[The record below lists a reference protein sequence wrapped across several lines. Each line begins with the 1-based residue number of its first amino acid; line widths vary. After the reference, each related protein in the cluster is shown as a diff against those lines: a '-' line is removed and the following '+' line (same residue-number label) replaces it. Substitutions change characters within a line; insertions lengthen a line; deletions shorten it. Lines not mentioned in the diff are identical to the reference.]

1 MKNTNTLPR
10 RAVLRLIWQFIRISP
25 FPLLVIL
32 LLRLINAGCHGFS
45 PIIIAGFTNALINA
59 EGLFLWMGVYLLL
72 MILEILTDVFN
83 GVTQMWFSNKA
94 VLHFQED
101 LLRQAGQ
108 TPLLHFLDADFH
120 DNLSR
125 ATQGF
130 SDRVVS
136 WFQSVLANVHSVAG
150 VCGLLGAALII
161 SNNIWCMIA
170 LLVSSAII
178 LFTRKPIAR
187 LELERDRAAARPN
200 RTQTAWAARLYQRVS
215 SPEVRLFTLQQWL
228 LSKWEN
234 AYHTL
239 ATVEIGSLKR
249 KTAWNAL
256 ANLSSILGY
265 CVIVFI
271 AARTAHSGDPE
282 KIAGI
287 FTGLIAAA
295 AGLQGFLSYMAHS
308 MGNLAE
314 QSGILRD
321 LATLFTTQSTK
332 EESVSDT
339 TEKPQEGQGQPQ
351 GMPLLAAEA
360 REMTVAMND
369 LSFQY
374 PRAATQTL
382 KEITAKIAPG
392 ETVALVGKNGAGKTT
407 LANIL
412 LGLYAPDSGTLTFSQ
427 RAQNDTTSEKPTAS
441 AVFQDFTK
449 FLLPVRDNIGFADL
463 NRMQDD
469 NRMRHTL
476 DRAGSTFSQELDT
489 WLGHE
494 FGGRD
499 VSGGEWLRLA
509 VARGLFRQS
518 QFVVFDEPT
527 AAIDPV
533 AEVEMI
539 RELLTKDESRTTLV
553 ISHRLGVARLC
564 DRILVL
570 DEGQLVED
578 GTHEELLAMNGLYA
592 EMWNAQASWYA

>member
-1 MKNTNTLPR
+1 MRNTNTLPR
-10 RAVLRLIWQFIRISP
+10 RTVLRLIWQFIRIA
-25 FPLLVIL
+25 PLPLCVTL
-32 LLRLINAGCHGFS
+32 LLRLINAGNRGFS

-59 EGLFLWMGVYLLL
+59 EGLFLWMGLYLVL
-72 MILEILTDVFN
+72 MTLEILTDVFN

-94 VLHFQED
+94 VLHFQQD

-136 WFQSVLANVHSVAG
+136 WFQSVLDNIHSIAG
-150 VCGLLGAALII
+150 VCGLLGAVFII
-161 SNNIWCMIA
+161 SSNIWCMLA
-170 LLVSSAII
+170 LLVSSSII

-200 RTQTAWAARLYQRVS
+200 RTQTAWAARLYERVN
-215 SPEVRLFTLQQWL
+215 SPEVRLFTLQRWL
-228 LSKWEN
+228 LSKWED
-234 AYHTL
+234 AYHQL
-239 ATVEIGSLKR
+239 AGVEIGSLNR

-256 ANLSSILGY
+256 ANLSSIFGY

-271 AARTAHSGDPE
+271 AAQTARSGDPE
-282 KIAGI
+282 KIAGV
-287 FTGLIAAA
+287 FMGLITAA
-295 AGLQGFLSYMAHS
+295 AGLQGFLSYMARS

-314 QSGILRD
+314 QSGVLRD

-332 EESVSDT
+332 ESSVSRT
-339 TEKPQEGQGQPQ
+339 TKEKQEGPS
-351 GMPLLAAEA
+351 PASEA
-360 REMTVAMND
+360 GEMAVAMND

-392 ETVALVGKNGAGKTT
+392 EIVALVGKNGAGKTT

-427 RAQNDTTSEKPTAS
+427 GATTSEKPTTS

-449 FLLPVRDNIGFADL
+449 FLLPVRDNVGFADL

-469 NRMRHTL
+469 NSMRHTL
-476 DRAGSTFSQELDT
+476 DRAGSTFTEELDT

-509 VARGLFRQS
+509 VARGLFRES

-539 RELLTKDESRTTLV
+539 QELLTKDASRTTLV

-578 GTHEELLAMNGLYA
+578 GTHEELLAIDGLYA

>member
-1 MKNTNTLPR
+1 MRNTNTLPR
-10 RAVLRLIWQFIRISP
+10 RTVLRLIWQFIRIA
-25 FPLLVIL
+25 PLPLCVTL
-32 LLRLINAGCHGFS
+32 LLRLINAGNRGFS

-59 EGLFLWMGVYLLL
+59 EGLFLWMGLYLVL
-72 MILEILTDVFN
+72 MTLEILTDVFN

-108 TPLLHFLDADFH
+108 TPLLRFLDADFH

-130 SDRVVS
+130 SERVVS
-136 WFQSVLANVHSVAG
+136 WFQSVLGNIHSIAS
-150 VCGLLGAALII
+150 VCGLLGAVFVI
-161 SNNIWCMIA
+161 SSDIWCMVA
-170 LLVSSAII
+170 LLVSSSII
-178 LFTRKPIAR
+178 LLTRKPIAN
-187 LELERDRAAARPN
+187 LELERDRASARPN
-200 RTQTAWAARLYQRVS
+200 RTQTAWSSRLYERIN
-215 SPEVRLFTLQQWL
+215 SPEVRLFTLQRWL
-228 LSKWEN
+228 LSKWED
-234 AYHTL
+234 AYHQL

-249 KTAWNAL
+249 RTAWNAL
-256 ANLSSILGY
+256 ANLSSVFGY

-271 AARTAHSGDPE
+271 AARTAHNGDPE

-287 FTGLIAAA
+287 FMGLITAA
-295 AGLQGFLSYMAHS
+295 AGLQGFLSYMARS

-314 QSGILRD
+314 QSGVLRD
-321 LATLFTTQSTK
+321 LATLFTTQSTQ
-332 EESVSDT
+332 ESGVSHT
-339 TEKPQEGQGQPQ
+339 TEKHQDAPSP
-351 GMPLLAAEA
+351 AEA
-360 REMTVAMND
+360 RETTVAMSN

-374 PRAATQTL
+374 PSAVTQTL

-392 ETVALVGKNGAGKTT
+392 EIVALVGKNGAGKTT

-427 RAQNDTTSEKPTAS
+427 SGTTSEKPTTS
-441 AVFQDFTK
+441 AVFQDFVR
-449 FLLPVRDNIGFADL
+449 FLLPVRDNVGFADL

-469 NRMRHTL
+469 NHLRHTL
-476 DRAGSTFSQELDT
+476 DRSGSTFAQELDT

-539 RELLTKDESRTTLV
+539 QELLTRDESRTTLV

-570 DEGQLVED
+570 DEGQLIED
-578 GTHEELLAMNGLYA
+578 GTHEELLAIDGLYA
-592 EMWNAQASWYA
+592 EMWDAQASWYA

>member
-1 MKNTNTLPR
+1 MRNTNTLPR
-10 RAVLRLIWQFIRISP
+10 RTVLRLIWQFIRIA
-25 FPLLVIL
+25 PLPLCVTL
-32 LLRLINAGCHGFS
+32 LLRLINAGNRGFS

-59 EGLFLWMGVYLLL
+59 EGLFLWMGLYLVL
-72 MILEILTDVFN
+72 MTLEILTDVFN
-83 GVTQMWFSNKA
+83 GVTQTWFSDKA
-94 VLHFQED
+94 VLHFQQD

-108 TPLLHFLDADFH
+108 TPLLHFLDPDFH

-136 WFQSVLANVHSVAG
+136 WFRSVLDNIHSVAS
-150 VCGLLGAALII
+150 VCGLLGAVFII
-161 SNNIWCMIA
+161 SSNIWCMIA
-170 LLVSSAII
+170 LFVSSSII
-178 LFTRKPIAR
+178 LFTRKPVAR
-187 LELERDRAAARPN
+187 IELERDREAARPN
-200 RTQTAWAARLYQRVS
+200 RTQTAWAARLYERVN
-215 SPEVRLFTLQQWL
+215 SPEVRLFTLQRWL

-234 AYHTL
+234 AYHQL

-271 AARTAHSGDPE
+271 AARVAHSGDPE

-295 AGLQGFLSYMAHS
+295 VGLQGFLSYMARS

-314 QSGILRD
+314 QSGVLRD
-321 LATLFTTQSTK
+321 LASLFTTPSVK
-332 EESVSDT
+332 EGSVSDT
-339 TEKPQEGQGQPQ
+339 TEEHQDTPAPI
-351 GMPLLAAEA
+351 EA
-360 REMTVAMND
+360 RETTVSMSN

-374 PRAATQTL
+374 PSAATQTL
-382 KEITAKIAPG
+382 KEITAKIVPG

-412 LGLYAPDSGTLTFSQ
+412 LGLYTPDSGTLTFSQ
-427 RAQNDTTSEKPTAS
+427 GATTSEKPTTS

-449 FLLPVRDNIGFADL
+449 FLLPVRDNVGFADL
-463 NRMQDD
+463 NHMQDD

-476 DRAGSTFSQELDT
+476 DRAGSTFAQELDT

-539 RELLTKDESRTTLV
+539 QELLTKDASRTTLV

-578 GTHEELLAMNGLYA
+578 GTHEELLAIGGLYT

>member
-1 MKNTNTLPR
+1 
-10 RAVLRLIWQFIRISP
+10 
-25 FPLLVIL
+25 
-32 LLRLINAGCHGFS
+32 
-45 PIIIAGFTNALINA
+45 
-59 EGLFLWMGVYLLL
+59 MGVYLLL

-136 WFQSVLANVHSVAG
+136 WFQSVLANIHSVAG
-150 VCGLLGAALII
+150 VCGLLGAVLII
-161 SNNIWCMIA
+161 SRNIWCMIA

-178 LFTRKPIAR
+178 LFTRKPIAK

-234 AYHTL
+234 AYRTL

-271 AARTAHSGDPE
+271 AARTAHSGDSE

-321 LATLFTTQSTK
+321 LATLFTTQSAK
-332 EESVSDT
+332 EESVSNT
-339 TEKPQEGQGQPQ
+339 REKHQPTS
-351 GMPLLAAEA
+351 EA
-360 REMTVAMND
+360 KEMTVAMND

-449 FLLPVRDNIGFADL
+449 FLLPVRDNVGFADL

-570 DEGQLVED
+570 DEGQLIED

>member
-1 MKNTNTLPR
+1 MRNTNTLPR
-10 RAVLRLIWQFIRISP
+10 RTVLRLIWQFIRIA
-25 FPLLVIL
+25 PLPLCVTL
-32 LLRLINAGCHGFS
+32 LLRLINAGNHGFS

-59 EGLFLWMGVYLLL
+59 EGLYLWMGLYLVL
-72 MILEILTDVFN
+72 MTLEILTDVFN
-83 GVTQMWFSNKA
+83 GVTQTWFSDKA
-94 VLHFQED
+94 VLHFQQD

-108 TPLLHFLDADFH
+108 TPLLHFLDPDFH

-136 WFQSVLANVHSVAG
+136 WFQSVLDNIHSVAS
-150 VCGLLGAALII
+150 VCGLLGAVFII
-161 SNNIWCMIA
+161 SSNIWCMIA
-170 LLVSSAII
+170 LLVSSSII
-178 LFTRKPIAR
+178 LFTRKPVAR

-200 RTQTAWAARLYQRVS
+200 RTQTAWATRLYERVN
-215 SPEVRLFTLQQWL
+215 SPEVRLFTLQRWL
-228 LSKWEN
+228 LSKWED
-234 AYHTL
+234 AYHQL
-239 ATVEIGSLKR
+239 AMVEIGSLKR

-256 ANLSSILGY
+256 ANLSSIFGY

-271 AARTAHSGDPE
+271 AAQTAHNGDPE

-287 FTGLIAAA
+287 FMGLITAA
-295 AGLQGFLSYMAHS
+295 AGLQGFLSYMARS

-314 QSGILRD
+314 QSDVLRD
-321 LATLFTTQSTK
+321 LATLFTTQSAK
-332 EESVSDT
+332 ESSVSNT
-339 TEKPQEGQGQPQ
+339 TETHQEGPS
-351 GMPLLAAEA
+351 PVSEA
-360 REMTVAMND
+360 GEMTVAMND

-374 PRAATQTL
+374 PSAVTQTL
-382 KEITAKIAPG
+382 KEVTAKIAPG
-392 ETVALVGKNGAGKTT
+392 EIVALVGKNGAGKTT

-427 RAQNDTTSEKPTAS
+427 SATTSEKPTTS
-441 AVFQDFTK
+441 AVFQDFVR
-449 FLLPVRDNIGFADL
+449 FLLPVRDNVGFADL

-469 NRMRHTL
+469 NHLRHTL

-578 GTHEELLAMNGLYA
+578 GTHEELLAMGGLYT
-592 EMWNAQASWYA
+592 EMWDAQASWYA

>member
-59 EGLFLWMGVYLLL
+59 EGLFLWMGIYLLL

-150 VCGLLGAALII
+150 VCGLLGAVLII

-178 LFTRKPIAR
+178 LFTKKPIAR

-200 RTQTAWAARLYQRVS
+200 RTRTAWAARLYQRVS

-234 AYHTL
+234 AYRTL

-332 EESVSDT
+332 EESTSKT
-339 TEKPQEGQGQPQ
+339 TEKHQPTS
-351 GMPLLAAEA
+351 EA

-449 FLLPVRDNIGFADL
+449 FLLPVRDNVGFADL

-469 NRMRHTL
+469 NRMQHTL

>member
-1 MKNTNTLPR
+1 MRNTNTLPR
-10 RAVLRLIWQFIRISP
+10 RTVLRLIWQFIRIA
-25 FPLLVIL
+25 PLPLCVTL
-32 LLRLINAGCHGFS
+32 LLRLINAGNHGFS

-59 EGLFLWMGVYLLL
+59 EGLFLWMGLYLML
-72 MILEILTDVFN
+72 MTLEILTDVFN

-94 VLHFQED
+94 VLHFQQD

-108 TPLLHFLDADFH
+108 TPLLRFLDAGFH

-136 WFQSVLANVHSVAG
+136 WFQSVLGNIHSVAS
-150 VCGLLGAALII
+150 VCGLLGAVFII
-161 SNNIWCMIA
+161 SSNIWCMIA
-170 LLVSSAII
+170 LLVSSSII

-187 LELERDRAAARPN
+187 LELERDRSAARPN
-200 RTQTAWAARLYQRVS
+200 RTQTAWAARLYERIN
-215 SPEVRLFTLQQWL
+215 SPEVRLFTLQRWL
-228 LSKWEN
+228 LSKWED
-234 AYHTL
+234 AYHQL
-239 ATVEIGSLKR
+239 AGVEIGSLNR

-256 ANLSSILGY
+256 ANLSSIFGY

-271 AARTAHSGDPE
+271 AAQTARSGDPE
-282 KIAGI
+282 KIAGV
-287 FTGLIAAA
+287 FMGLITAA
-295 AGLQGFLSYMAHS
+295 AGLQGFLSYMARS

-314 QSGILRD
+314 QSGVLRD

-332 EESVSDT
+332 EGSTSRT
-339 TEKPQEGQGQPQ
+339 TKEKQEGPSPASETG
-351 GMPLLAAEA
+351 
-360 REMTVAMND
+360 EMTVAMKD

-374 PRAATQTL
+374 PSAATQTL

-392 ETVALVGKNGAGKTT
+392 EIVAIVGKNGAGKTT

-427 RAQNDTTSEKPTAS
+427 SATTSEKPTTS
-441 AVFQDFTK
+441 AVFQDFVR
-449 FLLPVRDNIGFADL
+449 FLLPVRDNVGFGDL

-469 NRMRHTL
+469 NHLRHTL
-476 DRAGSTFSQELDT
+476 DRAGSTFAQELDT

-539 RELLTKDESRTTLV
+539 RELLTRDESRTTLV

-578 GTHEELLAMNGLYA
+578 GTHEELLAIDGLYA

>member
-1 MKNTNTLPR
+1 MRNTNTLPR
-10 RAVLRLIWQFIRISP
+10 RTVLRLIWQFMRIA
-25 FPLLVIL
+25 PLPLCVTL
-32 LLRLINAGCHGFS
+32 LLRLINAGHRGFS

-59 EGLFLWMGVYLLL
+59 EGLFLWMGLYLVL
-72 MILEILTDVFN
+72 MTLEILTDVFN

-108 TPLLHFLDADFH
+108 TPLLRFLDADFH

-136 WFQSVLANVHSVAG
+136 WFQSVLANIHSIAG
-150 VCGLLGAALII
+150 VCGLLGAVFII
-161 SNNIWCMIA
+161 SSNIWCMLA
-170 LLVSSAII
+170 LLVSSSII
-178 LFTRKPIAR
+178 LFTRKPVAR

-200 RTQTAWAARLYQRVS
+200 RTQTAWAARLYERVN
-215 SPEVRLFTLQQWL
+215 SPEVRLFTLQRWL
-228 LSKWEN
+228 LSKWED
-234 AYHTL
+234 AYHQL
-239 ATVEIGSLKR
+239 AGVEIGSLNR

-256 ANLSSILGY
+256 ANLSSIFGY

-271 AARTAHSGDPE
+271 AAQTARSGDPE

-287 FTGLIAAA
+287 FMGLITAA
-295 AGLQGFLSYMAHS
+295 AGLQGFLSYMARS

-314 QSGILRD
+314 QSGVLRD

-332 EESVSDT
+332 EGSTSRT
-339 TEKPQEGQGQPQ
+339 TKEKQEGPSPASETG
-351 GMPLLAAEA
+351 
-360 REMTVAMND
+360 EMTVAMKD

-374 PRAATQTL
+374 PSAATQTL
-382 KEITAKIAPG
+382 KKITAKIAPG
-392 ETVALVGKNGAGKTT
+392 EIVAIVGKNGAGKTT

-427 RAQNDTTSEKPTAS
+427 GATTSEKPTTS

-449 FLLPVRDNIGFADL
+449 FLLPVRDNVGFADL

-476 DRAGSTFSQELDT
+476 DRAGSTFAQELDT

-539 RELLTKDESRTTLV
+539 QELLTRDASRTTLV

-570 DEGQLVED
+570 DEGQLIED
-578 GTHEELLAMNGLYA
+578 GTHEELLTMGGLYT

>member
-1 MKNTNTLPR
+1 MRNTNTLPR
-10 RAVLRLIWQFIRISP
+10 RTVLRLIWQFIRIA
-25 FPLLVIL
+25 PLPLCVTL
-32 LLRLINAGCHGFS
+32 LLRLINAGNRGFS

-59 EGLFLWMGVYLLL
+59 EGLFLWMGLYLVL
-72 MILEILTDVFN
+72 MTLEILTDVFN

-94 VLHFQED
+94 VLHFQQD

-136 WFQSVLANVHSVAG
+136 WFQSVLDNIHSIAG
-150 VCGLLGAALII
+150 VCGLLGAVFII
-161 SNNIWCMIA
+161 SSNIWCMLA
-170 LLVSSAII
+170 LLVSSSII

-200 RTQTAWAARLYQRVS
+200 RTQTAWAARLYERVN
-215 SPEVRLFTLQQWL
+215 SPEVRLFTLQRWL
-228 LSKWEN
+228 LSKWED
-234 AYHTL
+234 AYHQL
-239 ATVEIGSLKR
+239 AMVEIGSLNR

-256 ANLSSILGY
+256 ANLSSIFGY

-271 AARTAHSGDPE
+271 AAQTARSGDPE
-282 KIAGI
+282 KIAGV
-287 FTGLIAAA
+287 FMGLITAA
-295 AGLQGFLSYMAHS
+295 AGLQGFLSYMARS

-314 QSGILRD
+314 QSGVLRD

-332 EESVSDT
+332 ESSVSRT
-339 TEKPQEGQGQPQ
+339 TKEKQEGPS
-351 GMPLLAAEA
+351 PASEA
-360 REMTVAMND
+360 GEMAVSMND

-374 PRAATQTL
+374 PSAVTQTL

-392 ETVALVGKNGAGKTT
+392 EIVALVGKNGAGKTT

-427 RAQNDTTSEKPTAS
+427 STTTSEKPTTS

-449 FLLPVRDNIGFADL
+449 FLLPVRDNVGFADL

-469 NRMRHTL
+469 NHLRHTL
-476 DRAGSTFSQELDT
+476 DRAGSTFAQELDT

-539 RELLTKDESRTTLV
+539 RELLTKDASRTTLV

-578 GTHEELLAMNGLYA
+578 GTHEELLAIDGLYA
-592 EMWNAQASWYA
+592 EMWDAQASWYA

>member
-10 RAVLRLIWQFIRISP
+10 RAVLRLIWRFIRIAP

-32 LLRLINAGCHGFS
+32 LLRLINAGHRGFS

-59 EGLFLWMGVYLLL
+59 EGLFFWMGVYLLL

-136 WFQSVLANVHSVAG
+136 WFQSVLANIHSVAG
-150 VCGLLGAALII
+150 VCGLLGAVLIL
-161 SNNIWCMIA
+161 SSNIWCMIA

-187 LELERDRAAARPN
+187 LELKRDRAAARPN

-234 AYHTL
+234 AYRTL

-332 EESVSDT
+332 EESVSET
-339 TEKPQEGQGQPQ
+339 TEKHQPTS
-351 GMPLLAAEA
+351 EA

-392 ETVALVGKNGAGKTT
+392 EIVALVGKNGAGKTT

-427 RAQNDTTSEKPTAS
+427 RAQNDTTSDKPTAS

-449 FLLPVRDNIGFADL
+449 FLLPVRDNVGFADL

-592 EMWNAQASWYA
+592 EMWEAQASWYA

>member
-1 MKNTNTLPR
+1 MRNTNTLPR

-32 LLRLINAGCHGFS
+32 QLRLINAGCHGFS
-45 PIIIAGFTNALINA
+45 PLIIAGFTNALINA

-161 SNNIWCMIA
+161 SRNIWCMIA

-228 LSKWEN
+228 LSKWED

-282 KIAGI
+282 KIA
-287 FTGLIAAA
+287 AA

-321 LATLFTTQSTK
+321 LATLFTTQSAK
-332 EESVSDT
+332 EESVSNT
-339 TEKPQEGQGQPQ
+339 REKHQPTS
-351 GMPLLAAEA
+351 EA

-449 FLLPVRDNIGFADL
+449 FLLPVRDNVGFADL

-469 NRMRHTL
+469 NCMRHTL
-476 DRAGSTFSQELDT
+476 DRAGSTFSEELDT

-539 RELLTKDESRTTLV
+539 RELLTKDASRTTLV

-578 GTHEELLAMNGLYA
+578 GTHEELLAMDGLYA

>member
-1 MKNTNTLPR
+1 MRNTNTLPR
-10 RAVLRLIWQFIRISP
+10 RSVLRLIWQFIRIA
-25 FPLLVIL
+25 PLPLFVIL
-32 LLRLINAGCHGFS
+32 LLRLINAGNRGFS
-45 PIIIAGFTNALINA
+45 PVIVAGFTNALINA
-59 EGLFLWMGVYLLL
+59 EGLLLWMGLYLLL
-72 MILEILTDVFN
+72 MTLEILTDVFN

-94 VLHFQED
+94 VLHFQQD

-108 TPLLHFLDADFH
+108 TPLLHFLDPDFH

-136 WFQSVLANVHSVAG
+136 WFRSVLDNVHSVAS
-150 VCGLLGAALII
+150 VCGLLGAVFIL
-161 SNNIWCMIA
+161 SSNIWCMIA
-170 LLVSSAII
+170 LFVSSSII

-187 LELERDRAAARPN
+187 LELEQDRAAARPN
-200 RTQTAWAARLYQRVS
+200 RTQTAWAARLYERVN
-215 SPEVRLFTLQQWL
+215 SPEVRLFSLQRWL

-234 AYHTL
+234 AYHQL
-239 ATVEIGSLKR
+239 ATVEIGSLKK

-256 ANLSSILGY
+256 ANLSSVFGY

-271 AARTAHSGDPE
+271 AARVAHSGDPE

-287 FTGLIAAA
+287 FTGLITAAV
-295 AGLQGFLSYMAHS
+295 GLQGFLSYMAQS

-314 QSGILRD
+314 QSGVLRD
-321 LATLFTTQSTK
+321 LAMLFTTESSK
-332 EESVSDT
+332 EGSVSDT
-339 TEKPQEGQGQPQ
+339 TAQHQETPS
-351 GMPLLAAEA
+351 PAAEVG
-360 REMTVAMND
+360 EMTVAMNE
-369 LSFQY
+369 LSFRY

-427 RAQNDTTSEKPTAS
+427 GTTTSEKPTRS

-449 FLLPVRDNIGFADL
+449 FLLPVRDNVGFADL

-469 NRMRHTL
+469 TLMRHTL
-476 DRAGSTFSQELDT
+476 DRAGSTFAEELDT

-539 RELLTKDESRTTLV
+539 RELLTKDASRATLV

-570 DEGQLVED
+570 DEGQLVGD
-578 GTHEELLAMNGLYA
+578 GTHEELLAKGGLYA

>member
-1 MKNTNTLPR
+1 MRNTNTLPR
-10 RAVLRLIWQFIRISP
+10 RAVLSLIWQFIRIA
-25 FPLLVIL
+25 PLPLCVTL
-32 LLRLINAGCHGFS
+32 LLRLINAGNRGFS

-59 EGLFLWMGVYLLL
+59 EGLLFWMGLYLVL
-72 MILEILTDVFN
+72 MTLEILTDVFN
-83 GVTQMWFSNKA
+83 GVTQTWFSDKA
-94 VLHFQED
+94 VLHFQQD

-108 TPLLHFLDADFH
+108 TPLLHFLDPDFH

-130 SDRVVS
+130 SERVVS
-136 WFQSVLANVHSVAG
+136 WFQSVLDNIHSIAS
-150 VCGLLGAALII
+150 VCGLLGAVFII
-161 SNNIWCMIA
+161 SSDIWCMVA
-170 LLVSSAII
+170 LLVSSSII
-178 LFTRKPIAR
+178 LLTRKPIAN
-187 LELERDRAAARPN
+187 LELERDRASARPN
-200 RTQTAWAARLYQRVS
+200 RTQTAWSSRLYERIN
-215 SPEVRLFTLQQWL
+215 SPEVRLFTLQRWL
-228 LSKWEN
+228 LSKWED
-234 AYHTL
+234 AYHQL

-249 KTAWNAL
+249 RTAWNAL
-256 ANLSSILGY
+256 ANLSSVFGY

-271 AARTAHSGDPE
+271 AARTAHNGDPE

-287 FTGLIAAA
+287 FMGLITAA
-295 AGLQGFLSYMAHS
+295 AGLQGFLSYMARS

-314 QSGILRD
+314 QSGVLRD
-321 LATLFTTQSTK
+321 LATLFTTQSAK
-332 EESVSDT
+332 ESGVANT
-339 TEKPQEGQGQPQ
+339 TEKHQEGPS
-351 GMPLLAAEA
+351 PVSEA
-360 REMTVAMND
+360 GEMIVAMND

-374 PRAATQTL
+374 PSAVTQTL

-392 ETVALVGKNGAGKTT
+392 EIVALVGKNGAGKTT

-427 RAQNDTTSEKPTAS
+427 SATTSEKPTTS
-441 AVFQDFTK
+441 AVFQDFVR
-449 FLLPVRDNIGFADL
+449 FLLPVRDNVGFADL

-469 NRMRHTL
+469 NHLRHTL
-476 DRAGSTFSQELDT
+476 DRAGSTFAQELDT

-578 GTHEELLAMNGLYA
+578 GTHEELLAMDGLYA

>member
-1 MKNTNTLPR
+1 MRNTNTLPR
-10 RAVLRLIWQFIRISP
+10 RAVLRLIWQFIRIAP
-25 FPLLVIL
+25 FPLSVTL
-32 LLRLINAGCHGFS
+32 LLRLINAGNRGFS
-45 PIIIAGFTNALINA
+45 PVIIAGFTNALINA
-59 EGLFLWMGVYLLL
+59 EGLLLWMGLYLVL
-72 MILEILTDVFN
+72 MTLEILTDVFN
-83 GVTQMWFSNKA
+83 GVTQTWFSNKA
-94 VLHFQED
+94 VLHFQQD

-136 WFQSVLANVHSVAG
+136 WFRSILDNIHSVAG
-150 VCGLLGAALII
+150 VCGLLGAVFII
-161 SNNIWCMIA
+161 SSDIWCMIA
-170 LLVSSAII
+170 LFVSSSII

-200 RTQTAWAARLYQRVS
+200 RTQTAWATRLYERVN
-215 SPEVRLFTLQQWL
+215 SPEVRLFTLQRWL
-228 LSKWEN
+228 LSKWED
-234 AYHTL
+234 AYHQL

-256 ANLSSILGY
+256 ANLSSVFGY
-265 CVIVFI
+265 CVIVFV
-271 AARTAHSGDPE
+271 AARTAHNSDPE

-314 QSGILRD
+314 QSGVLRD
-321 LATLFTTQSTK
+321 LATLFTTQSTQ
-332 EESVSDT
+332 ENST
-339 TEKPQEGQGQPQ
+339 ANATEAHQDGPSP
-351 GMPLLAAEA
+351 ASEA
-360 REMTVAMND
+360 DEMTVSMND

-374 PRAATQTL
+374 PSATTQTL
-382 KEITAKIAPG
+382 KEITAKIEPG
-392 ETVALVGKNGAGKTT
+392 EIVALVGKNGAGKTT

-427 RAQNDTTSEKPTAS
+427 SDTTSEKPTAS

-449 FLLPVRDNIGFADL
+449 FLLPVRDNVGFADL

-469 NRMRHTL
+469 THIRHTL
-476 DRAGSTFSQELDT
+476 DRAGSTFAQELDT

-570 DEGQLVED
+570 DDGQLVED
-578 GTHEELLAMNGLYA
+578 GTHEELLTMDGLYA

>member
-1 MKNTNTLPR
+1 MRNTLPR
-10 RAVLRLIWQFIRISP
+10 RAVLRLIWQFIRIA
-25 FPLLVIL
+25 PLPLSVTL
-32 LLRLINAGCHGFS
+32 LLRLINAGHRGFS
-45 PIIIAGFTNALINA
+45 PVIIAGFTNALINA
-59 EGLFLWMGVYLLL
+59 EGLLLWMGLYLVL
-72 MILEILTDVFN
+72 MTLEILTDVFN
-83 GVTQMWFSNKA
+83 GVTQTWFSNKA
-94 VLHFQED
+94 VLHFQQD

-108 TPLLHFLDADFH
+108 TPLLQFLDPDFH

-136 WFQSVLANVHSVAG
+136 WFRSVLDNVHSVVG
-150 VCGLLGAALII
+150 VFGLLGAVFIL
-161 SNNIWCMIA
+161 SSNIWCMIA
-170 LLVSSAII
+170 LFVSSSII

-187 LELERDRAAARPN
+187 LELEQDRAAARPN
-200 RTQTAWAARLYQRVS
+200 RTQAAWAARLYERVN
-215 SPEVRLFTLQQWL
+215 SPEVRLFTLQRWL

-234 AYHTL
+234 AYRQL

-256 ANLSSILGY
+256 ASLSSVFGY

-271 AARTAHSGDPE
+271 AARTAHTGDPE

-295 AGLQGFLSYMAHS
+295 AGLQGFLSYMARS

-314 QSGILRD
+314 QSGVLRD
-321 LATLFTTQSTK
+321 LATLFTTQSTQ
-332 EESVSDT
+332 ERSVSDT
-339 TEKPQEGQGQPQ
+339 TEQHRDAPSP
-351 GMPLLAAEA
+351 AAQAGEI
-360 REMTVAMND
+360 TVAMND

-382 KEITAKIAPG
+382 KEITTKIIPG
-392 ETVALVGKNGAGKTT
+392 EIVALVGKNGAGKTT

-427 RAQNDTTSEKPTAS
+427 GGTTSEKPTRS

-449 FLLPVRDNIGFADL
+449 FLLPVRDNVGFADL
-463 NRMQDD
+463 NRRQDD
-469 NRMRHTL
+469 TLMRHAL
-476 DRAGSTFSQELDT
+476 DRAGSTFAQDLDT

-539 RELLTKDESRTTLV
+539 RELLTKDASRATLV

-570 DEGQLVED
+570 DEGRLVED
-578 GTHEELLAMNGLYA
+578 GTHEELLATGGLYA

>member
-1 MKNTNTLPR
+1 
-10 RAVLRLIWQFIRISP
+10 
-25 FPLLVIL
+25 
-32 LLRLINAGCHGFS
+32 
-45 PIIIAGFTNALINA
+45 
-59 EGLFLWMGVYLLL
+59 MGVYLVL
-72 MILEILTDVFN
+72 MTLEILTDLFN
-83 GVTQMWFSNKA
+83 GVTQTWFSNKA
-94 VLHFQED
+94 VLHFQQD

-108 TPLLHFLDADFH
+108 TPLLHFLDPDFH

-130 SDRVVS
+130 SDRVIS
-136 WFQSVLANVHSVAG
+136 WFRSVLDNVHSVAS
-150 VCGLLGAALII
+150 VCGLLGAVYIL
-161 SNNIWCMIA
+161 SSNIWCMIA
-170 LLVSSAII
+170 LLVSSSII

-187 LELERDRAAARPN
+187 LELEQDRAAARPN
-200 RTQTAWAARLYQRVS
+200 RTQTAWAARLYERVN
-215 SPEVRLFTLQQWL
+215 SPEVRLFTLQRWL
-228 LSKWEN
+228 LSKWED
-234 AYHTL
+234 AYRQL

-256 ANLSSILGY
+256 ANLSSVFGY

-271 AARTAHSGDPE
+271 AERVAHNGDPE

-295 AGLQGFLSYMAHS
+295 AGLQGFLSYMARA

-314 QSGILRD
+314 QSGVLRD
-321 LATLFTTQSTK
+321 LATLFTTQST
-332 EESVSDT
+332 EERSVSDT
-339 TEKPQEGQGQPQ
+339 PEKHQDAPSP
-351 GMPLLAAEA
+351 AAEA
-360 REMTVAMND
+360 GEMTIAMND

-382 KEITAKIAPG
+382 KDITTKIVPG
-392 ETVALVGKNGAGKTT
+392 EIVALVGKNGAGKTT

-427 RAQNDTTSEKPTAS
+427 GATAAEKPTTS

-449 FLLPVRDNIGFADL
+449 FLLPVRDNVGFADL
-463 NRMQDD
+463 NRRQDD
-469 NRMRHTL
+469 TLMRHTL

-539 RELLTKDESRTTLV
+539 RELLTKDASRATLV

-570 DEGQLVED
+570 DEGRLVED
-578 GTHEELLAMNGLYA
+578 GTHEELLARGGLYA
-592 EMWNAQASWYA
+592 EMWNAQASWDA

>member
-1 MKNTNTLPR
+1 MRHTNTLPR
-10 RAVLRLIWQFIRISP
+10 RAVLRLIWQFIRIAP
-25 FPLLVIL
+25 FPLCVTL
-32 LLRLINAGCHGFS
+32 LLRLINAGNRGFS

-59 EGLFLWMGVYLLL
+59 EGLFLWMGLYLVL
-72 MILEILTDVFN
+72 MTLEILTDVFN

-94 VLHFQED
+94 VLHFQQD

-108 TPLLHFLDADFH
+108 TPLLHFLDPDFH

-136 WFQSVLANVHSVAG
+136 WFRSVLDNVHSVAS
-150 VCGLLGAALII
+150 VCGLLGAVFII
-161 SNNIWCMIA
+161 SSNIWCMIA
-170 LLVSSAII
+170 LFVSSFII

-200 RTQTAWAARLYQRVS
+200 RTQAAWAARLYERVN
-215 SPEVRLFTLQQWL
+215 SPEVRLFTLQRWL
-228 LSKWEN
+228 LSKWED
-234 AYHTL
+234 AYHQL
-239 ATVEIGSLKR
+239 AAVEVGSLKR
-249 KTAWNAL
+249 KTIWDAV
-256 ANLSSILGY
+256 ANLSSIFGY

-271 AARTAHSGDPE
+271 AAQTARNGDPE
-282 KIAGI
+282 KIAGV
-287 FTGLIAAA
+287 FMGLIAAA
-295 AGLQGFLSYMAHS
+295 AGLQGFLSYMARS

-314 QSGILRD
+314 QSGVLRD
-321 LATLFTTQSTK
+321 LATLFTTQSAK
-332 EESVSDT
+332 ESSVSRT
-339 TEKPQEGQGQPQ
+339 TEEKQDGPAP
-351 GMPLLAAEA
+351 ASEA
-360 REMTVAMND
+360 GEMAVSMND

-374 PRAATQTL
+374 PSAATQTL
-382 KEITAKIAPG
+382 KDITAKIAPG
-392 ETVALVGKNGAGKTT
+392 EIVALVGKNGAGKTT

-412 LGLYAPDSGTLTFSQ
+412 LGLYAPDSGTLAFSQ
-427 RAQNDTTSEKPTAS
+427 GAIASEKPTTS

-449 FLLPVRDNIGFADL
+449 FLLPVRDNVGFADL
-463 NRMQDD
+463 NRVQDD
-469 NRMRHTL
+469 SHMRRTL
-476 DRAGSTFSQELDT
+476 DRAGSTFAQELDT

-539 RELLTKDESRTTLV
+539 QELLTKDASRTILV

-578 GTHEELLAMNGLYA
+578 GTHEELLAMDGLYA

>member
-1 MKNTNTLPR
+1 MRNANTLPR
-10 RAVLRLIWQFIRISP
+10 RTVLRLIWQFIRIA
-25 FPLLVIL
+25 PLPLSVTL
-32 LLRLINAGCHGFS
+32 LLRLLNAGNRGFS

-59 EGLFLWMGVYLLL
+59 EGLLLWMGVFLVL
-72 MILEILTDVFN
+72 MTLEILTDVFN
-83 GVTQMWFSNKA
+83 GITQTWFSNKA
-94 VLHFQED
+94 VLHFQQD

-108 TPLLHFLDADFH
+108 TPLLHFLDPDFH

-136 WFQSVLANVHSVAG
+136 WFRSVLDNVHSVAS
-150 VCGLLGAALII
+150 VCGLLGAVFIL
-161 SNNIWCMIA
+161 SSNIWCMIA
-170 LLVSSAII
+170 LLVSSSII

-187 LELERDRAAARPN
+187 LELEQDRAAARPN
-200 RTQTAWAARLYQRVS
+200 RTQTAWAARLYERVN
-215 SPEVRLFTLQQWL
+215 SPEVRLFTLQRWL
-228 LSKWEN
+228 LSKWED
-234 AYHTL
+234 AYRQL

-256 ANLSSILGY
+256 ANLSSVFGY

-271 AARTAHSGDPE
+271 AARVAHNGDPE

-295 AGLQGFLSYMAHS
+295 VGLQGFLSYMAHS

-314 QSGILRD
+314 QSGVLRD

-332 EESVSDT
+332 ESGVSDT
-339 TEKPQEGQGQPQ
+339 TEKHQDA
-351 GMPLLAAEA
+351 PLPAAEA
-360 REMTVAMND
+360 GEVTIAMND
-369 LSFQY
+369 LSFRY

-382 KEITAKIAPG
+382 KEITTKIAPG

-412 LGLYAPDSGTLTFSQ
+412 LGLYAPDSGRLTFSQ
-427 RAQNDTTSEKPTAS
+427 GATTSEKPTRS

-449 FLLPVRDNIGFADL
+449 FLLPVRDNVGFADL
-463 NRMQDD
+463 KRMQDD
-469 NRMRHTL
+469 TLMRHTL
-476 DRAGSTFSQELDT
+476 DRAGSTFAQELDT

-539 RELLTKDESRTTLV
+539 RELLTKNASRATLV

-570 DEGQLVED
+570 DEGRLVED
-578 GTHEELLAMNGLYA
+578 GTHEELIATGGLYA

>member
-1 MKNTNTLPR
+1 MSNTNRLPR
-10 RAVLRLIWQFIRISP
+10 RAVLRLIWQFIRIA
-25 FPLLVIL
+25 PLPLSVTL
-32 LLRLINAGCHGFS
+32 LLRLINAGNRGFA
-45 PIIIAGFTNALINA
+45 PVIIAGFTNALISA
-59 EGLFLWMGVYLLL
+59 DGLLLWMGVYLVL
-72 MILEILTDVFN
+72 MTLEILTDVFN
-83 GVTQMWFSNKA
+83 GLTQTWFSDKA
-94 VLHFQED
+94 ILHFQQD

-108 TPLLHFLDADFH
+108 TPLLHFLDPDFH

-136 WFQSVLANVHSVAG
+136 WFRSVLDNVHSIAS
-150 VCGLLGAALII
+150 VCGLLGAVFII
-161 SNNIWCMIA
+161 SSNIWCMIA
-170 LLVSSAII
+170 LFVSSFII

-187 LELERDRAAARPN
+187 LELEQDRAAARPN
-200 RTQTAWAARLYQRVS
+200 RTQTTWAARLYERVN
-215 SPEVRLFTLQQWL
+215 SPEVRLFTLQRWL
-228 LSKWEN
+228 LSKWED
-234 AYHTL
+234 AYHQL
-239 ATVEIGSLKR
+239 AAVEIGALKK

-256 ANLSSILGY
+256 ASLSSVFGY
-265 CVIVFI
+265 CVIVFV
-271 AARTAHSGDPE
+271 AARTTHNGDPE

-287 FTGLIAAA
+287 FTGLITAAA
-295 AGLQGFLSYMAHS
+295 MLQGFLSYMARS

-314 QSGILRD
+314 QSGVLRD
-321 LATLFTTQSTK
+321 LATLFTTQST
-332 EESVSDT
+332 EDSSVSDT
-339 TEKPQEGQGQPQ
+339 TEEHKDAPAP
-351 GMPLLAAEA
+351 AAEVG
-360 REMTVAMND
+360 EMTVAMND

-382 KEITAKIAPG
+382 KEITAKIVPG

-412 LGLYAPDSGTLTFSQ
+412 LGLYAPDSGTLAFSQ
-427 RAQNDTTSEKPTAS
+427 GATASEKPTTS

-449 FLLPVRDNIGFADL
+449 FLLPVRDNVGFADL

-469 NRMRHTL
+469 TLMRHAL
-476 DRAGSTFSQELDT
+476 DRAGSTFARDLDT

-539 RELLTKDESRTTLV
+539 RELLTKDASRATLV

-570 DEGQLVED
+570 DEGRLVED
-578 GTHEELLAMNGLYA
+578 GTHEELLATGGLYT

>member
-10 RAVLRLIWQFIRISP
+10 RAVLRLIWRFIRIAP

-32 LLRLINAGCHGFS
+32 LLRLINAGHRGFS

-136 WFQSVLANVHSVAG
+136 WFQSVLANIHSVAG
-150 VCGLLGAALII
+150 VCGLLGAVLIL
-161 SNNIWCMIA
+161 SRNIWCMIA

-339 TEKPQEGQGQPQ
+339 MEKPQEGQGQPQ

-374 PRAATQTL
+374 PRAVTQTL
-382 KEITAKIAPG
+382 KEITAKITPG

-427 RAQNDTTSEKPTAS
+427 RAQNGMTSEKPTAS

>member
-1 MKNTNTLPR
+1 MRNTNTLPR
-10 RAVLRLIWQFIRISP
+10 RAVLRLIWQFIRIA
-25 FPLLVIL
+25 PLPLCVTL
-32 LLRLINAGCHGFS
+32 LLRLINAGNRGFS
-45 PIIIAGFTNALINA
+45 PVIIAGFTNALVNA
-59 EGLFLWMGVYLLL
+59 EGLLLWMGLYLVL
-72 MILEILTDVFN
+72 MTLEILTDVFN

-94 VLHFQED
+94 VLHFQQD

-136 WFQSVLANVHSVAG
+136 WFQSVVDNIYSVAS
-150 VCGLLGAALII
+150 VCGLLGAIFII
-161 SNNIWCMIA
+161 SSDIWCMAA
-170 LLVSSAII
+170 LLVSSSII

-187 LELERDRAAARPN
+187 LELEQDRAAARPN
-200 RTQTAWAARLYQRVS
+200 RAQTAWAARLYERVN
-215 SPEVRLFTLQQWL
+215 SPEVRLFTLQRWL
-228 LSKWEN
+228 LSKWED
-234 AYHTL
+234 AYHQL
-239 ATVEIGSLKR
+239 AAVEIGSLKR

-256 ANLSSILGY
+256 ANLSSIFGY

-271 AARTAHSGDPE
+271 AARVAHNGDPE

-287 FTGLIAAA
+287 FTGLVTAAV
-295 AGLQGFLSYMAHS
+295 GLQGFLSYMARS

-314 QSGILRD
+314 QSGVLRD
-321 LATLFTTQSTK
+321 LATLFTTQST
-332 EESVSDT
+332 EESSVSDT
-339 TEKPQEGQGQPQ
+339 TEESQDTPSP
-351 GMPLLAAEA
+351 AAEVG
-360 REMTVAMND
+360 EMTVAMND

-382 KEITAKIAPG
+382 REITAKIAPG

-412 LGLYAPDSGTLTFSQ
+412 LGLYAPDSGTLAFSQ
-427 RAQNDTTSEKPTAS
+427 GATASEKPTTS

-449 FLLPVRDNIGFADL
+449 FLLPVRDNVGFADL

-469 NRMRHTL
+469 NHMQHAL
-476 DRAGSTFSQELDT
+476 DRAGSTFARDLDT

-539 RELLTKDESRTTLV
+539 RELLTKDASRTTLV

-578 GTHEELLAMNGLYA
+578 GTHEALLAMNGLYA

>member
-1 MKNTNTLPR
+1 MRNTNTLPR
-10 RAVLRLIWQFIRISP
+10 RTVLRLIWQFIRIA
-25 FPLLVIL
+25 PLPLCVTL
-32 LLRLINAGCHGFS
+32 LLRLINAGNRGFS

-59 EGLFLWMGVYLLL
+59 EGLFLWMGLYLVL
-72 MILEILTDVFN
+72 MTLEILTDVFN

-108 TPLLHFLDADFH
+108 TPLLRFLDADFH

-130 SDRVVS
+130 SERVVS
-136 WFQSVLANVHSVAG
+136 WFQSVLGNIHSIAS
-150 VCGLLGAALII
+150 VCGLLGAVFVI
-161 SNNIWCMIA
+161 SSDIWCMVA
-170 LLVSSAII
+170 LLVSSSII
-178 LFTRKPIAR
+178 LLTRKPIAN
-187 LELERDRAAARPN
+187 LELERDRASARPN
-200 RTQTAWAARLYQRVS
+200 RTQTAWSSRLYERIN
-215 SPEVRLFTLQQWL
+215 SPEVRLFTLQRWL
-228 LSKWEN
+228 LSKWED
-234 AYHTL
+234 AYHQL

-249 KTAWNAL
+249 RTAWNAL
-256 ANLSSILGY
+256 ANLSSVFGY

-271 AARTAHSGDPE
+271 AARTAHNGDPE

-287 FTGLIAAA
+287 FMGLITAA
-295 AGLQGFLSYMAHS
+295 AGLQGFLSYMARS

-314 QSGILRD
+314 QSGVLRD
-321 LATLFTTQSTK
+321 LATLFTTQSTQ
-332 EESVSDT
+332 ESGVSHT
-339 TEKPQEGQGQPQ
+339 TEKHQDAPSP
-351 GMPLLAAEA
+351 AEA
-360 REMTVAMND
+360 RETTVSMSN

-374 PRAATQTL
+374 PSAVTQTL

-392 ETVALVGKNGAGKTT
+392 EIVALVGKNGAGKTT

-427 RAQNDTTSEKPTAS
+427 SATTSEKPTTS
-441 AVFQDFTK
+441 AVFQDFVR
-449 FLLPVRDNIGFADL
+449 FLLPVRDNVGFADL

-469 NRMRHTL
+469 NHLRHTL
-476 DRAGSTFSQELDT
+476 DRSGSTFAQELDT

-539 RELLTKDESRTTLV
+539 QELLTRDESRTTLV

-570 DEGQLVED
+570 DEGQLIED
-578 GTHEELLAMNGLYA
+578 GTHEELLAMDGLYA
-592 EMWNAQASWYA
+592 EMWDAQASWYA

>member
-1 MKNTNTLPR
+1 MKNTNTLPK
-10 RAVLRLIWQFIRISP
+10 RAVLRLIWQFIRIA
-25 FPLLVIL
+25 PLPLFVIL
-32 LLRLINAGCHGFS
+32 LLRLINAGHRGFS

-59 EGLFLWMGVYLLL
+59 EGLLFWVGVYLVL
-72 MILEILTDVFN
+72 MTVEILTDVFN

-94 VLHFQED
+94 VLHFQQD

-136 WFQSVLANVHSVAG
+136 WFQSVLANIHSVAG
-150 VCGLLGAALII
+150 VCGLLGAVLII
-161 SNNIWCMIA
+161 SSNIWCMIA

-178 LFTRKPIAR
+178 LLTRKPIAR

-200 RTQTAWAARLYQRVS
+200 RTQTAWAARLYERVN
-215 SPEVRLFTLQQWL
+215 SPEVRLFTLQRWL

-239 ATVEIGSLKR
+239 ATVEIESLKR

-265 CVIVFI
+265 CVIVFV
-271 AARTAHSGDPE
+271 AAQTARSGDPE

-287 FTGLIAAA
+287 FTGLVAAA

-321 LATLFTTQSTK
+321 LATLFTAQSTK
-332 EESVSDT
+332 EESVSNT
-339 TEKPQEGQGQPQ
+339 TERHQPSS
-351 GMPLLAAEA
+351 EA
-360 REMTVAMND
+360 RETTVAMND

-382 KEITAKIAPG
+382 KEITAKITPG

-412 LGLYAPDSGTLTFSQ
+412 LGLYAPDSGTLTFPQS
-427 RAQNDTTSEKPTAS
+427 DTTSEKPAAS

-449 FLLPVRDNIGFADL
+449 FLLPVRDNVGFADL

-476 DRAGSTFSQELDT
+476 DRAGSTFAQELDT

-578 GTHEELLAMNGLYA
+578 GTHEELLAIGGLYA
-592 EMWNAQASWYA
+592 EMWEAQASWYA

>member
-1 MKNTNTLPR
+1 MRNTNTLPR
-10 RAVLRLIWQFIRISP
+10 RAVLRLIWQFIRIAP
-25 FPLLVIL
+25 FPLFVTL
-32 LLRLINAGCHGFS
+32 LLRLINAGNRGFT

-59 EGLFLWMGVYLLL
+59 EGLFFWMGLYLVL
-72 MILEILTDVFN
+72 MTLEILTDVFN

-94 VLHFQED
+94 VLHFQQD

-108 TPLLHFLDADFH
+108 TPMLHFLDADFH

-136 WFQSVLANVHSVAG
+136 WFRSVLDNVHSIAS
-150 VCGLLGAALII
+150 VCGLLGAVFII
-161 SNNIWCMIA
+161 SSNIWCMIA
-170 LLVSSAII
+170 LFVSSAII

-187 LELERDRAAARPN
+187 LELEQDRAAARPN
-200 RTQTAWAARLYQRVS
+200 RTQTAWAARLYERVN
-215 SPEVRLFTLQQWL
+215 SPEVRLFTLQRWL
-228 LSKWEN
+228 LSKWED
-234 AYHTL
+234 AYRQL
-239 ATVEIGSLKR
+239 AAVEVGALKK
-249 KTAWNAL
+249 KTAWNAF
-256 ANLSSILGY
+256 ASLSSVFGY
-265 CVIVFI
+265 CVIVFV
-271 AARTAHSGDPE
+271 AARTAQSGDPE

-295 AGLQGFLSYMAHS
+295 AGLQGFLSYMARS

-314 QSGILRD
+314 QSGVLRD
-321 LATLFTTQSTK
+321 LATLFTTQSVK
-332 EESVSDT
+332 DGSVSDT
-339 TEKPQEGQGQPQ
+339 TAKHQEAPS
-351 GMPLLAAEA
+351 PTSEA
-360 REMTVAMND
+360 NEMTVSMND

-374 PRAATQTL
+374 PSATTQTL

-392 ETVALVGKNGAGKTT
+392 EIVALVGKNGAGKTT

-412 LGLYAPDSGTLTFSQ
+412 LGLYTPESGTLTFSQ
-427 RAQNDTTSEKPTAS
+427 GATPSEKPTTS

-449 FLLPVRDNIGFADL
+449 FLLPVRDNVGFADM
-463 NRMQDD
+463 NRRQDD
-469 NRMRHTL
+469 TLMRHTL
-476 DRAGSTFSQELDT
+476 DRAGSTFAQELDT

-527 AAIDPV
+527 ATIDPV

-570 DEGQLVED
+570 DDGQLVED
-578 GTHEELLAMNGLYA
+578 GTHEALLAKGGLYA

>member
-1 MKNTNTLPR
+1 MRNTNILPR
-10 RAVLRLIWQFIRISP
+10 RTVLRLIWQFIRIAP
-25 FPLLVIL
+25 FPLCVTL
-32 LLRLINAGCHGFS
+32 LLRLINAGNRGFS

-59 EGLFLWMGVYLLL
+59 EGLFLWMGLYLVL
-72 MILEILTDVFN
+72 MTLEILTDVFN

-108 TPLLHFLDADFH
+108 TPLLRFLDADFH

-130 SDRVVS
+130 SERVVS
-136 WFQSVLANVHSVAG
+136 WFQSVLGNIHSIAS
-150 VCGLLGAALII
+150 VCGLLGAVFVI
-161 SNNIWCMIA
+161 SSDIWCMVA
-170 LLVSSAII
+170 LLVSSSII
-178 LFTRKPIAR
+178 LLTRKPIAR

-200 RTQTAWAARLYQRVS
+200 RTQTAWSSRLYERIN
-215 SPEVRLFTLQQWL
+215 SPEVRLFTLQRWL
-228 LSKWEN
+228 LSKWED
-234 AYHTL
+234 AYHQL

-249 KTAWNAL
+249 RTAWNAL
-256 ANLSSILGY
+256 ANLSSVFGY

-271 AARTAHSGDPE
+271 AARTAHNGDPE

-287 FTGLIAAA
+287 FMGLITAA
-295 AGLQGFLSYMAHS
+295 AGLQGFLSYMARS

-314 QSGILRD
+314 QSGVLRD
-321 LATLFTTQSTK
+321 LATLFTTQSAK
-332 EESVSDT
+332 ECSVSHT
-339 TEKPQEGQGQPQ
+339 MEKHQDDPSP
-351 GMPLLAAEA
+351 ASEA
-360 REMTVAMND
+360 GDMTVAMND

-374 PRAATQTL
+374 PSAVTQTL

-392 ETVALVGKNGAGKTT
+392 EIVALVGKNGAGKTT

-427 RAQNDTTSEKPTAS
+427 SATTSEKPTTS
-441 AVFQDFTK
+441 AVFQDFVR
-449 FLLPVRDNIGFADL
+449 FLLPVRDNVGFADL

-469 NRMRHTL
+469 NHLRHTL

-539 RELLTKDESRTTLV
+539 QELLTRDESRTTLV

-570 DEGQLVED
+570 DEGQLIED
-578 GTHEELLAMNGLYA
+578 GTHEELLAMGGLYT

>member
-1 MKNTNTLPR
+1 MRDTNRLPR
-10 RAVLRLIWQFIRISP
+10 RAVFRLIWQFIRIA
-25 FPLLVIL
+25 PLPLCVTL
-32 LLRLINAGCHGFS
+32 LLRLINAGNRGFA
-45 PIIIAGFTNALINA
+45 PVIIAGFTNALINA
-59 EGLFLWMGVYLLL
+59 DGLLLWMGVYLVL
-72 MILEILTDVFN
+72 MTLEILTDVFN
-83 GVTQMWFSNKA
+83 GITQTWFSDKA
-94 VLHFQED
+94 VLHFQQD

-108 TPLLHFLDADFH
+108 TPLLHFLDPDFH
-120 DNLSR
+120 DNLNR

-136 WFQSVLANVHSVAG
+136 WFRSVLDNVHSVAS
-150 VCGLLGAALII
+150 VCGLLGAVFII
-161 SNNIWCMIA
+161 SSNIWCMIA
-170 LLVSSAII
+170 LFISSFII

-187 LELERDRAAARPN
+187 LELEQDRAAARPN
-200 RTQTAWAARLYQRVS
+200 RTQTAWAARLYERVN
-215 SPEVRLFTLQQWL
+215 SPEVRLFTLQRWL
-228 LSKWEN
+228 LSKWED
-234 AYHTL
+234 AYHQL
-239 ATVEIGSLKR
+239 AAVEIGALKK

-256 ANLSSILGY
+256 ASLSSVFGY
-265 CVIVFI
+265 CVIVFV
-271 AARTAHSGDPE
+271 AARTAHDGDPE

-287 FTGLIAAA
+287 FTGLITAAA
-295 AGLQGFLSYMAHS
+295 MLQGFLSYMARS

-314 QSGILRD
+314 QSGVLRD
-321 LATLFTTQSTK
+321 LATLFTTHST
-332 EESVSDT
+332 EDSSVSDT
-339 TEKPQEGQGQPQ
+339 TEEHQDASSPT
-351 GMPLLAAEA
+351 AEVG
-360 REMTVAMND
+360 EMTVAMNA

-382 KEITAKIAPG
+382 REITAKIAPG
-392 ETVALVGKNGAGKTT
+392 EIVALVGKNGAGKTT

-412 LGLYAPDSGTLTFSQ
+412 LGLYTPDSGTLAFSQ
-427 RAQNDTTSEKPTAS
+427 GATASEKPTTS

-449 FLLPVRDNIGFADL
+449 FLLPVRDNVGFADL

-469 NRMRHTL
+469 TRMRHAL
-476 DRAGSTFSQELDT
+476 DRAGSTFARDLDT

-539 RELLTKDESRTTLV
+539 RELLTKDASRATLV

-578 GTHEELLAMNGLYA
+578 GTHEALLAMNGLYA

>member
-10 RAVLRLIWQFIRISP
+10 RAVLRLIWQFIRIAP
-25 FPLLVIL
+25 FPLFVPL
-32 LLRLINAGCHGFS
+32 LLRLINAGHRGFS

-59 EGLFLWMGVYLLL
+59 EGLLFWLGVYLVL
-72 MILEILTDVFN
+72 MTVEILTDAFN

-94 VLHFQED
+94 VLHFQQD

-130 SDRVVS
+130 SDRVVN
-136 WFQSVLANVHSVAG
+136 WFQSILANIHSVAG
-150 VCGLLGAALII
+150 VCGLLGAVLII
-161 SNNIWCMIA
+161 SRNIWCMIA

-200 RTQTAWAARLYQRVS
+200 RTQTVWAARLYERVS
-215 SPEVRLFTLQQWL
+215 SPEVRLFTLQRWL

-234 AYHTL
+234 AYHQL
-239 ATVEIGSLKR
+239 ATVEVGSLKR
-249 KTAWNAL
+249 KTAWNTL
-256 ANLSSILGY
+256 ASLSSVFGY
-265 CVIVFI
+265 CVIVFV
-271 AARTAHSGDPE
+271 AAQTAHSGDPE

-308 MGNLAE
+308 IGNLAE

-332 EESVSDT
+332 EESVSNT
-339 TEKPQEGQGQPQ
+339 TEKHQDTPSS
-351 GMPLLAAEA
+351 AAEA
-360 REMTVAMND
+360 GEMTVAMND

-382 KEITAKIAPG
+382 KEITAKIALG
-392 ETVALVGKNGAGKTT
+392 EIVALVGKNGAGKTT

-412 LGLYAPDSGTLTFSQ
+412 LGLYVPDSGTLTFSQ
-427 RAQNDTTSEKPTAS
+427 SDTTSEKPTAS
-441 AVFQDFTK
+441 AVFQNFTK
-449 FLLPVRDNIGFADL
+449 FLLPVRDNVGFADL

-469 NRMRHTL
+469 NHMQHTL
-476 DRAGSTFSQELDT
+476 DRAGSTFAQELDT

-578 GTHEELLAMNGLYA
+578 GTHEELRAMGGLYA

>member
-1 MKNTNTLPR
+1 MRNTNTLPQ
-10 RAVLRLIWQFIRISP
+10 RAVLRLIWQFIRVAP
-25 FPLLVIL
+25 FPLFVIL
-32 LLRLINAGCHGFS
+32 LLRLINAGNRGFS
-45 PIIIAGFTNALINA
+45 PVIIAGFTNALVNA
-59 EGLFLWMGVYLLL
+59 EGLPLWMGAFLVL
-72 MILEILTDVFN
+72 MTLEILTDVFN

-94 VLHFQED
+94 VLHFQQD

-108 TPLLHFLDADFH
+108 TPLLDFLDADFH

-130 SDRVVS
+130 SDRAVS
-136 WFQSVLANVHSVAG
+136 WFRSVLDNIHSVVS
-150 VCGLLGAALII
+150 VCGLLSAIFII
-161 SNNIWCMIA
+161 SSDLWCMAA

-187 LELERDRAAARPN
+187 LELEQDRAAARPN
-200 RTQTAWAARLYQRVS
+200 RAQTAWAARLYERVN
-215 SPEVRLFTLQQWL
+215 SPEVRLFTLQRWL
-228 LSKWEN
+228 LSKWEG
-234 AYHTL
+234 AYHQL
-239 ATVEIGSLKR
+239 AAVEIGSLKR

-256 ANLSSILGY
+256 ANLSSVLGY
-265 CVIVFI
+265 CAIVFI
-271 AARTAHSGDPE
+271 AARVAHNGAPE

-295 AGLQGFLSYMAHS
+295 VGLQGFLSYMARS

-314 QSGILRD
+314 QSGVIRD
-321 LATLFTTQSTK
+321 LASLFTTQSVK
-332 EESVSDT
+332 GSSASNT
-339 TEKPQEGQGQPQ
+339 TEKEQDSPSRASET
-351 GMPLLAAEA
+351 E
-360 REMTVAMND
+360 EVTVAMND

-374 PRAATQTL
+374 PQAATQTL

-412 LGLYAPDSGTLTFSQ
+412 LGLYAPNSGTLTFSQ
-427 RAQNDTTSEKPTAS
+427 SDTTSEKPTTS

-449 FLLPVRDNIGFADL
+449 FLLPVRDNVGFADL

-469 NRMRHTL
+469 NHMRHTL
-476 DRAGSTFSQELDT
+476 DRAGSTFTQELDT

-539 RELLTKDESRTTLV
+539 QELLTKDESRATLV

-578 GTHEELLAMNGLYA
+578 GTHEELLAIDGLYA

>member
-10 RAVLRLIWQFIRISP
+10 RAVLRLIWQFIRIAP

-32 LLRLINAGCHGFS
+32 LLRLINAGHRGFS

-59 EGLFLWMGVYLLL
+59 EGLLFWMGVYLVL
-72 MILEILTDVFN
+72 MSVEILTDVFN

-94 VLHFQED
+94 VLHFQQD

-125 ATQGF
+125 ATRGF
-130 SDRVVS
+130 SGRVVS
-136 WFQSVLANVHSVAG
+136 WFQSVLANIHSVAG
-150 VCGLLGAALII
+150 VCGLLGAVLIL
-161 SNNIWCMIA
+161 SRNIWCMVA

-200 RTQTAWAARLYQRVS
+200 RTRTAWAARLYERVN
-215 SPEVRLFTLQQWL
+215 SPEVRLFTLQRWL

-271 AARTAHSGDPE
+271 AAQTARNSDPE
-282 KIAGI
+282 EIPGI
-287 FTGLIAAA
+287 FMGLMTAA

-332 EESVSDT
+332 EESVSKT
-339 TEKPQEGQGQPQ
+339 TEKRQDSQGQPQ
-351 GMPLLAAEA
+351 GMPLPAAEA
-360 REMTVAMND
+360 GEMTVAMND

-374 PRAATQTL
+374 PSAATQTL

-427 RAQNDTTSEKPTAS
+427 GATTSEKPTTS

-449 FLLPVRDNIGFADL
+449 FLLPVRDNVGFANL

-469 NRMRHTL
+469 NHIRHTL
-476 DRAGSTFSQELDT
+476 DRAGSTFAQELDT
-489 WLGHE
+489 WLGNE

-539 RELLTKDESRTTLV
+539 RELLTKDASRTTVV

-570 DEGQLVED
+570 DEGQLVEE
-578 GTHEELLAMNGLYA
+578 GTHEELLAMGGLYA
-592 EMWNAQASWYA
+592 EMWKAQASWYA

>member
-1 MKNTNTLPR
+1 MRNTNTLPR
-10 RAVLRLIWQFIRISP
+10 SAVLRLIWQFIRIA
-25 FPLLVIL
+25 PLPLFVIL
-32 LLRLINAGCHGFS
+32 LLRLINAGNRGFS
-45 PIIIAGFTNALINA
+45 PIIIAGFTNALVNA
-59 EGLFLWMGVYLLL
+59 EGLLLWMGLYLLL
-72 MILEILTDVFN
+72 MTLEILTDVFN

-94 VLHFQED
+94 VLHFQQD

-108 TPLLHFLDADFH
+108 TPLLHFLDPDFH

-136 WFQSVLANVHSVAG
+136 WFRSVLDNVHSVAS
-150 VCGLLGAALII
+150 VCGLLGAVFIL
-161 SNNIWCMIA
+161 SSNIWCMIA
-170 LLVSSAII
+170 LFVSSSII
-178 LFTRKPIAR
+178 LFTRRPIAR
-187 LELERDRAAARPN
+187 LELEQDRAAARPN
-200 RTQTAWAARLYQRVS
+200 RTQTAWAARLYERVN
-215 SPEVRLFTLQQWL
+215 SPEVRLFSLQRWL

-234 AYHTL
+234 AYHQL
-239 ATVEIGSLKR
+239 ATVEIGSLKK

-256 ANLSSILGY
+256 ANLSSVFGY

-271 AARTAHSGDPE
+271 AARVAHSGDPE

-287 FTGLIAAA
+287 FTGLITAAV
-295 AGLQGFLSYMAHS
+295 GLQGFLSYMAQS

-314 QSGILRD
+314 QSGVLRD
-321 LATLFTTQSTK
+321 LAMLFTTESSK
-332 EESVSDT
+332 EGSVSDT
-339 TEKPQEGQGQPQ
+339 TAQHQETPS
-351 GMPLLAAEA
+351 PAAEVG
-360 REMTVAMND
+360 EMTVAMNE
-369 LSFQY
+369 LSFRY

-427 RAQNDTTSEKPTAS
+427 GTTTSEKPTRS

-449 FLLPVRDNIGFADL
+449 FLLPVRDNVGFADL
-463 NRMQDD
+463 NRMQD
-469 NRMRHTL
+469 NTLMRHTL
-476 DRAGSTFSQELDT
+476 DRAGSTFAQELDT

-539 RELLTKDESRTTLV
+539 RELLTKDASRATLV

-578 GTHEELLAMNGLYA
+578 GTHEELLAKGGLYA

>member
-1 MKNTNTLPR
+1 MRDANKLPR
-10 RAVLRLIWQFIRISP
+10 RAVLRLIWQFIRIA
-25 FPLLVIL
+25 PLPLFVIL
-32 LLRLINAGCHGFS
+32 LLRLINAGNRGFS
-45 PIIIAGFTNALINA
+45 PVIIAGFTNALVNA
-59 EGLFLWMGVYLLL
+59 EGLYLWMGVFLVL
-72 MILEILTDVFN
+72 MTLEILTDVFN

-94 VLHFQED
+94 VLHFQQD

-108 TPLLHFLDADFH
+108 TPLLNFLDPDFH

-136 WFQSVLANVHSVAG
+136 WFQSVVDNIHSIAS
-150 VCGLLGAALII
+150 VCGLLGAIFII
-161 SNNIWCMIA
+161 SSDMWCMVA
-170 LLVSSAII
+170 LLVSSSII

-187 LELERDRAAARPN
+187 LELEQDRAAARPN
-200 RTQTAWAARLYQRVS
+200 RTQTAWAARLYERVN
-215 SPEVRLFTLQQWL
+215 SPEVRLFTLQRWL
-228 LSKWEN
+228 LSKWED
-234 AYHTL
+234 AYHQL
-239 ATVEIGSLKR
+239 AAVEIGALKR

-256 ANLSSILGY
+256 ANLSAIFGY

-271 AARTAHSGDPE
+271 AARVAHNGDPE

-287 FTGLIAAA
+287 FTGLITAAV
-295 AGLQGFLSYMAHS
+295 GLQGFLSYMARS

-314 QSGILRD
+314 QSGVLRD
-321 LATLFTTQSTK
+321 LASLFTTQSVK
-332 EESVSDT
+332 ESRVSDT
-339 TEKPQEGQGQPQ
+339 TEKHQEAPS
-351 GMPLLAAEA
+351 PAAEA
-360 REMTVAMND
+360 EEMTVSMND

-374 PRAATQTL
+374 PSAATQTL

-392 ETVALVGKNGAGKTT
+392 EIVALVGKNGAGKTT

-427 RAQNDTTSEKPTAS
+427 GATTSEKPTRS

-449 FLLPVRDNIGFADL
+449 FLLPVRDNVGFANL

-469 NRMRHTL
+469 TLMRHTL
-476 DRAGSTFSQELDT
+476 DRAGSTFAEELDT

-553 ISHRLGVARLC
+553 ISHRLGVTRLC

>member
-1 MKNTNTLPR
+1 MRNTNTLPR
-10 RAVLRLIWQFIRISP
+10 RAVLRLIWQFIRIAP
-25 FPLLVIL
+25 FPLSVTL
-32 LLRLINAGCHGFS
+32 LLRLINAGNRGFS
-45 PIIIAGFTNALINA
+45 PVIIAGFTNALINA
-59 EGLFLWMGVYLLL
+59 EGLLLWMGLYLVL
-72 MILEILTDVFN
+72 MTLEILTDVFN
-83 GVTQMWFSNKA
+83 GVTQTWFSDKA
-94 VLHFQED
+94 VLHFQQD

-136 WFQSVLANVHSVAG
+136 WFRSILDNIHSVAS
-150 VCGLLGAALII
+150 VCGLLGAVFII
-161 SNNIWCMIA
+161 SSDIWCMIA
-170 LLVSSAII
+170 LFVSSSII

-200 RTQTAWAARLYQRVS
+200 RTQAAWATRLYERVN
-215 SPEVRLFTLQQWL
+215 SPEVRLFTLQRWL
-228 LSKWEN
+228 LSKWED
-234 AYHTL
+234 AYHQL

-249 KTAWNAL
+249 RTAWNAL
-256 ANLSSILGY
+256 ANLSSVFGY
-265 CVIVFI
+265 CVIVFV
-271 AARTAHSGDPE
+271 AARTAHNSDPE

-314 QSGILRD
+314 QSGVLRD
-321 LATLFTTQSTK
+321 LATLFTTQSTQ
-332 EESVSDT
+332 ENST
-339 TEKPQEGQGQPQ
+339 ANATEAHQDGPSP
-351 GMPLLAAEA
+351 ASEA
-360 REMTVAMND
+360 DEMTVSMND

-374 PRAATQTL
+374 PSATTQTL
-382 KEITAKIAPG
+382 KEITAKIEPG
-392 ETVALVGKNGAGKTT
+392 EIVALVGKNGAGKTT

-427 RAQNDTTSEKPTAS
+427 SDTTSEKPTAS

-449 FLLPVRDNIGFADL
+449 FLLPVRDNVGFADL

-469 NRMRHTL
+469 NRMQHTL
-476 DRAGSTFSQELDT
+476 DRAGSTFAQELDT

-570 DEGQLVED
+570 DDGQLVED
-578 GTHEELLAMNGLYA
+578 GTHEELLTMDGLYA

>member
-1 MKNTNTLPR
+1 MRNTNTLPR
-10 RAVLRLIWQFIRISP
+10 RTVLRLIWQFIRIA
-25 FPLLVIL
+25 PLPLCVTL
-32 LLRLINAGCHGFS
+32 LLRLINAGNRGFS

-59 EGLFLWMGVYLLL
+59 EGLFLWMGLYLVL
-72 MILEILTDVFN
+72 MTLEILTDVFN

-108 TPLLHFLDADFH
+108 TPLLRFLDADFH

-136 WFQSVLANVHSVAG
+136 WFQSVLANIHSIAG
-150 VCGLLGAALII
+150 VCGLLGAVFII
-161 SNNIWCMIA
+161 SSNIWCMLA
-170 LLVSSAII
+170 LLVSSSII
-178 LFTRKPIAR
+178 LFTRKPVAR

-200 RTQTAWAARLYQRVS
+200 RTQTAWAARLYERVN
-215 SPEVRLFTLQQWL
+215 SPEVRLFTLQRWL
-228 LSKWEN
+228 LSKWED
-234 AYHTL
+234 AYHQL
-239 ATVEIGSLKR
+239 AGVEIGSLNR

-256 ANLSSILGY
+256 ANLSSIFGY

-271 AARTAHSGDPE
+271 AAQTARSGDPE

-287 FTGLIAAA
+287 FMGLITAA
-295 AGLQGFLSYMAHS
+295 AGLQGFLSYMARS

-314 QSGILRD
+314 QSGVLRD

-332 EESVSDT
+332 EGSTSRT
-339 TEKPQEGQGQPQ
+339 TKEKQEGPSPASETG
-351 GMPLLAAEA
+351 
-360 REMTVAMND
+360 EMTVAMKD

-374 PRAATQTL
+374 PSAVTQTL

-392 ETVALVGKNGAGKTT
+392 EIVALVGKNGAGKTT

-427 RAQNDTTSEKPTAS
+427 SATTSEKPTTS

-449 FLLPVRDNIGFADL
+449 FLLPVRDNVGFGDL

-469 NRMRHTL
+469 NHLRHTL
-476 DRAGSTFSQELDT
+476 DRAGSTFAQELDT

-578 GTHEELLAMNGLYA
+578 GTHEELLAMDGLYA